1 MRVAFMTHASRLSGG
16 EIGLMRFIATTRGE
30 IDAFVI
36 LAEDGPLA
44 PALRE
49 AGATVEVLPMA
60 EQARGLRRDEVARL
74 GRHQLRAAV
83 DSTDYVAKLRRRL
96 RELRPDIVHAIS
108 LKSGPYGGAAS
119 RAAGVPM
126 VWHLHDHLVP
136 SYLAPRLIVAVQGLI
151 ATLPS
156 GLLVPSRSVLA
167 TTGRRRRGLEVD
179 VMPFPVPMPERTA
192 PIRDEVRTVG
202 MLGRITPWK
211 GQDVFLRGFADAY
224 PDGEVTARII
234 GNAMFGETDFEQHLH
249 ELADELGIAER
260 VEFRGF
266 REDVYAELDELDI
279 VVHASTSPDPLPG
292 VVIEAMGAG
301 LPVVAANAGGNPEHV
316 RDGISGFLHT
326 PGDAASLAD
335 AIRSASASRERR
347 EEVGVAARESAR
359 QYAPETINPRMIGFY
374 ERVLAKRRRR

>member
-1 MRVAFMTHASRLSGG
+1 MTHASRLSGG
-16 EIGLMRFIATTRGE
+16 EIGLMRFIATTRDE
-30 IDAFVI
+30 LESFVI

-49 AGATVEVLPMA
+49 AGATVEVLPMD
-60 EQARGLRRDEVARL
+60 EQTRGLRREEIARP
-74 GRHQLRAAV
+74 GAHQLRAAAG
-83 DSTDYVAKLRRRL
+83 SARYVATLRRRL

-108 LKSGPYGGAAS
+108 LKSGPYGGAAA

-136 SYLAPRLIVAVQGLI
+136 SYLAPGLIRAVQAAI

-167 TTGRRRRGLEVD
+167 TTGRRRRGLVVD
-179 VMPFPVPMPERTA
+179 VMPFPVPLPERRA
-192 PIRDEVRTVG
+192 PVRDEVRTVG

-211 GQDVFLRGFADAY
+211 GQDVFLRAFADAY
-224 PDGEVTARII
+224 AGTEVRARII
-234 GNAMFGETDFEQHLH
+234 GNAMFGETDFEEHLH
-249 ELADELGIAER
+249 VLAAELGIADR

-266 REDVYAELDELDI
+266 REDVYAELDELDV

-316 RDGISGFLHT
+316 TDGVNGFLHT
-326 PGDAASLAD
+326 PGDPASLAS
-335 AIRSASASRERR
+335 ALRTASADRARR
-347 EEVGVAARESAR
+347 EAIGTAARESAR
-359 QYAPETINPRMIGFY
+359 RYAPETINPRMLGFY
-374 ERVLAKRRRR
+374 ARVLGRAP

>member
-1 MRVAFMTHASRLSGG
+1 MTHASRLSGG
-16 EIGLMRFIATTRGE
+16 EIGLMRFIATTRDQIE
-30 IDAFVI
+30 AFVI

-44 PALRE
+44 PALTE
-49 AGATVEVLPMA
+49 AGATVEVLPMD
-60 EQARGLRRDEVARL
+60 EQARGLRRDEIARP
-74 GRHQLRAAV
+74 GIHQLRAAA
-83 DSTDYVAKLRRRL
+83 SSAGYVAKLRRRL
-96 RELRPDIVHAIS
+96 RQLRPDIVHAIS
-108 LKSGPYGGAAS
+108 LKSGPYGGAAA
-119 RAAGVPM
+119 RAAGIPM

-136 SYLAPRLIVAVQGLI
+136 SYLAPNLIRAVQTAI

-167 TTGRRRRGLEVD
+167 TTGRRRRGLAVD
-179 VMPFPVPMPERTA
+179 VMPFPVPLPDRRA
-192 PIRDEVRTVG
+192 PIRDHVETVG

-211 GQDVFLRGFADAY
+211 GQDVFLRGFAEAY
-224 PDGEVTARII
+224 GDSDVRARII

-249 ELADELGIAER
+249 ELAEELGITDR

-316 RDGISGFLHT
+316 SDGVNGFLHE
-326 PGDAASLAD
+326 PGDAASLARALRTATSD
-335 AIRSASASRERR
+335 RARR
-347 EEVGVAARESAR
+347 EEIGTAARESAR
-359 QYAPETINPRMIGFY
+359 RYAPETINPRMLGFY
-374 ERVLAKRRRR
+374 ARVLGRQP